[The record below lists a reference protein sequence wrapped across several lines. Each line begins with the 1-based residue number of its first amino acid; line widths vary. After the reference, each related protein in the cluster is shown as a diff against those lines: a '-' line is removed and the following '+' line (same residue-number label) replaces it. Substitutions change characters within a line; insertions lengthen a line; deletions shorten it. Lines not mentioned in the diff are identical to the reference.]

1 MNSILFIPQHAA
13 SLNEMMLISNGLNDR
28 KPIFYISFP
37 VSKETLERLAVNNS
51 EVVMA
56 SVIHRKS
63 RPSRIIFKGIV
74 SRVVSSSFFDYLFN
88 LFFVKHLV
96 SKKIKKI
103 LFDVDVIDDLI
114 RKKNV
119 KKIVLTT
126 DRTVGIE
133 LSAAIA
139 AKKRNLDVIVASFAI
154 SADVTSSEKL
164 RKSQLYF
171 YEKTDSWNTAILP
184 NGKRISF
191 SRNTIKWFLKL

>member
-74 SRVVSSSFFDYLFN
+74 SRVVSSSFLTIYSICFCQTFGL
-88 LFFVKHLV
+88 
-96 SKKIKKI
+96 KKIKK
-103 LFDVDVIDDLI
+103 F
-114 RKKNV
+114 
-119 KKIVLTT
+119 
-126 DRTVGIE
+126 
-133 LSAAIA
+133 
-139 AKKRNLDVIVASFAI
+139 
-154 SADVTSSEKL
+154 
-164 RKSQLYF
+164 
-171 YEKTDSWNTAILP
+171 
-184 NGKRISF
+184 
-191 SRNTIKWFLKL
+191 FLM